1 MLYMFF
7 AIVLLSRVWPS
18 IFMYSIALIPIAIA
32 AAWSG
37 IRFESR
43 GSIPYGVLAY
53 VVLIFAGI
61 WGSQVGSPAPQ
72 VGVCCPP
79 GRVDMDIASELQS
92 SVVIT
97 LIFAVFNLLPA
108 LIIWLVAAEWL
119 RRPST
124 DEGLG

>member
-18 IFMYSIALIPIAIA
+18 VFMYSIALIPIAIA

-37 IRFESR
+37 IRLQSR
-43 GSIPYGVLAY
+43 GSIAYGALVY
-53 VVLIFAGI
+53 VILIWAGI

-72 VGVCCPP
+72 VAVCCPLSA
-79 GRVDMDIASELQS
+79 GRVDIATQLEGSF
-92 SVVIT
+92 VFA

-108 LIIWLVAAEWL
+108 LITWLVATEWL
-119 RRPST
+119 HRPSSWSAT
-124 DEGLG
+124 